1 MPPLSIL
8 IKPAS
13 SACNLRCEYCFYAD
27 EASLR
32 QQANLGPMSREV
44 SHILI
49 DKAAGAAEG
58 SVSFLFQGGEPTL
71 AGLDFFRDFVSYAE
85 RTIPKQIS
93 IHYAIQTN
101 GTLLDGQWCRFFREK
116 HFLVGLSLDG
126 SRECHDHL
134 LRGIPA
140 WNRMRKSKV

>member
-44 SHILI
+44 IHILI

-85 RTIPKQIS
+85 RT
-93 IHYAIQTN
+93 
-101 GTLLDGQWCRFFREK
+101 
-116 HFLVGLSLDG
+116 
-126 SRECHDHL
+126 
-134 LRGIPA
+134 
-140 WNRMRKSKV
+140 